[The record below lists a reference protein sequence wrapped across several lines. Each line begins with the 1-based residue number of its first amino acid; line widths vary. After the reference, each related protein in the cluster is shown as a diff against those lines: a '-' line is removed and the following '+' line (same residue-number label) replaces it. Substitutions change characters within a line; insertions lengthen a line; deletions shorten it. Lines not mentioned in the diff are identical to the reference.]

1 VLTPR
6 GAGVLG
12 GAVLLYA
19 ASRAFGIAE
28 LQLAAVAAVGLVV
41 AAAAFTWSTSAA
53 LSVHRSVRPGRLHLG
68 AEAVVVLTVRNVGR
82 LPTATLELRDRV
94 PSELAA
100 DPRPILLPPL
110 SAGARTVVRV
120 RIRGDQRGH
129 HRVGPLTVSCR
140 DPFRL
145 VARARPLPGDV
156 EVVVYPAVHRLPAG
170 LPLGGAQTS
179 GAAGTSRPTV
189 SGDDRSTVREY
200 VQGDDLRSVHWASTA
215 HRGKLMV
222 RQAEARQEPR
232 AVILLDVRA
241 DRHRGYGLGASL
253 ETAVAATASA
263 AFHLDGRGRG
273 VVIVDAPLTAAPR
286 TRSADTW
293 LDHLASVAPGRVD
306 HDQVLRQLGQG
317 LAGDGALVA
326 VVTVPGAGELRAL
339 VRAGRAFT
347 SRVALLVD
355 VDRHGGR
362 GRPGRSADEVAATA
376 AQLRAAGWR
385 VAVLT
390 GPNQLPERWRELV
403 AARPGARP
411 AGVS

>member
-6 GAGVLG
+6 GVGVLG
-12 GAVLLYA
+12 AAVLLYA

-41 AAAAFTWSTSAA
+41 AAAVFTWSTSTA
-53 LSVHRSVRPGRLHLG
+53 LSVHRSVRPGRLYRG
-68 AEAVVVLTVRNVGR
+68 DEAVVLLTVRNVGR

-94 PSELAA
+94 PSELGA

-110 SAGARTVVRV
+110 SPGARTVVRV
-120 RIRGDQRGH
+120 RVRGDHRGH
-129 HRVGPLTVSCR
+129 YRIGPLTVSCR

-145 VARARPLPGDV
+145 VARERPLPGDV

-170 LPLGGAQTS
+170 LPLGGAETS
-179 GAAGTSRPTV
+179 GSEGLSRPTV

-222 RQAEARQEPR
+222 RQAEARQVPR

-241 DRHRGYGLGASL
+241 DRHRGHGANSSL
-253 ETAVAATASA
+253 ETAVAAAASA

-273 VVIVDAPLTAAPR
+273 VVLLDGPLTAAPR
-286 TRSADTW
+286 TRSADAW
-293 LDHLASVAPGRVD
+293 LDHLAGTAPAEVD
-306 HDQVLRQLGQG
+306 HGQLLRQLGQG

-326 VVTVPGAGELRAL
+326 VVTVPDAGELRAL

-355 VDRHGGR
+355 ADRHAGR
-362 GRPGRSADEVAATA
+362 GRPTRTPEEVAATA

-390 GPNQLPERWRELV
+390 GPGQLPARWRELV